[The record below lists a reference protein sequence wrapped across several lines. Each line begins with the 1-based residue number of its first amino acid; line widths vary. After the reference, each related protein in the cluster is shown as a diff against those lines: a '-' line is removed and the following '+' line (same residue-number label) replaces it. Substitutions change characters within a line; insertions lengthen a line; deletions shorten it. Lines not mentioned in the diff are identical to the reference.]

1 MRDPAR
7 RFFEKYS
14 AETNGEYSRC
24 RITVKPGGGVP
35 LRYHVAFTET
45 FSPVKGSL
53 GIVLGNET
61 RHLKPGETAV
71 TAQYRASFLYDGDED
86 IEFAVELRPAHQ
98 GLRADCLYRL
108 RPGKRWAHR

>member
-7 RFFEKYS
+7 RFFYNQVLKDQGIFERYS

-53 GIVLGNET
+53 GIALGNET
-61 RHLKPGETAV
+61 RHLKPGETAMV
-71 TAQYRASFLYDGDED
+71 PLNT
-86 IEFAVELRPAHQ
+86 V
-98 GLRADCLYRL
+98 
-108 RPGKRWAHR
+108 HRFFMTVSRTSSLQWS